1 MDKIKI
7 VQYGCG
13 KMSKYT
19 LRYAYEHGAQIVGG
33 IGHGASVGQDI
44 GDWAELGVKTG
55 VIISDNAEKVLDECD
70 ADVAIITTRSFIGDI
85 YEAIEQCVTRGI
97 NVITT
102 CEEAIY
108 PWTTS
113 AAMINKLDALA
124 KENGCTITGSGM
136 QDIFWI
142 NMVGLV
148 AAGCHNI
155 TKIKGAY
162 SYNVDEYGIAL
173 AEAHGC
179 GLTPEEFEAKIAH
192 PTDFEPSYAWNASEA
207 ICNKLGLTIKSIS
220 QKHVPCII
228 DKDIYSETLG
238 KDIKAGQRHRHVRG
252 RHHRDHAGHHRRGRD
267 HRQGLRPGRRRYVRL
282 GDLRRAQDRV
292 PRREARDRRAH
303 LRHGRQPHAR
313 PCSALLPDTSPA
325 TSSSRSNTS
334 PTRWSTTADPLLGRQ
349 DHRHKPVVFFFT
361 KEGIPAV
368 LSDGGNA
375 F

>member
-1 MDKIKI
+1 MDKIKV

-179 GLTPEEFEAKIAH
+179 DLTPEEFEAKIAH

-207 ICNKLGLTIKSIS
+207 ICNKLGLTIKNIS

-238 KDIKAGQRHRHVRG
+238 KDIKAGHAIDCPTYDYTIHNRADGVLHIEPRKVIVVEGIMIFVEKALCDEMNIRIFVDADADVRLCRRIRRDVKKRGRSIDSVIDQYLTTVKPMHELYVEPSKKNANLIVPEGGKNLIALEMIINRIQRHI
-252 RHHRDHAGHHRRGRD
+252 D
-267 HRQGLRPGRRRYVRL
+267 
-282 GDLRRAQDRV
+282 
-292 PRREARDRRAH
+292 
-303 LRHGRQPHAR
+303 
-313 PCSALLPDTSPA
+313 
-325 TSSSRSNTS
+325 
-334 PTRWSTTADPLLGRQ
+334 
-349 DHRHKPVVFFFT
+349 
-361 KEGIPAV
+361 
-368 LSDGGNA
+368 GNA
-375 F
+375 E